1 MGESVPT
8 TWVRRPRTTKPKE
21 KELQLHP
28 DSWVGFDLDGTLAV
42 YPHSFPEIGPP
53 VPIMLARLRQLLDAG
68 IRCKIF
74 TGRVCLAPKEIGSY
88 EDQSFQ
94 WFVDEQ
100 RNRVETWC
108 KEYVGRVLE
117 VTAEK
122 DLRMIAL
129 FDDRAIAVETNTG
142 QLLQGKVKIAGL
154 TFI

>member
-1 MGESVPT
+1 MGPAPKR
-8 TWVRRPRTTKPKE
+8 VRAPRRASGPKPKE
-21 KELQLHP
+21 LALHP

-42 YPHSFPEIGPP
+42 YPYSFPEIGPP
-53 VPIMLARLRQLLDAG
+53 IPVMVGRVKQLLAAG

-74 TGRVCLAPKEIGSY
+74 TGRVCLAPRETGSY

-100 RNRVETWC
+100 RARVERWC
-108 KEYVGRVLE
+108 KEHIGTVLE

-142 QLLQGKVKIAGL
+142 LLLQGKVKIAGL
-154 TFI
+154 VFI